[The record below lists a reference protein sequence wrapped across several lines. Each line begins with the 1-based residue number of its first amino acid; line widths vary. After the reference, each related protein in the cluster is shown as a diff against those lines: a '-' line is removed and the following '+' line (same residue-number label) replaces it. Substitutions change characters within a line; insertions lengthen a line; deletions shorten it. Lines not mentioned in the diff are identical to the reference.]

1 MRYKNKSSKLPNPI
15 KYSLWLLG
23 YKGRS
28 VKDMTAAL
36 EKRGF
41 DEAVVADTVATLL
54 DWGYLNDARLKED
67 LIDRRKRNNVKG
79 RSFLRRELEQA
90 GIYDLDDLDQLYTD
104 EEEQEAILTLLEK
117 WGRTT
122 LLCEDNRGKYFM
134 RLANRG
140 FSKGNIF
147 TAMEKHCDDKE
158 RLS

>member
-90 GIYDLDDLDQLYTD
+90 GIYDLDDLDQLYTCLLYTSDAAD
-104 EEEQEAILTLLEK
+104 EL
-117 WGRTT
+117 
-122 LLCEDNRGKYFM
+122 
-134 RLANRG
+134 
-140 FSKGNIF
+140 
-147 TAMEKHCDDKE
+147 
-158 RLS
+158 